1 MLLAHLPP
9 GLTLWFLWHRWYRL
23 ELDRREDYEVCKVLI
38 ALAMA
43 EEGECWKDEAFRPSE
58 LAQWVADWE
67 LPKSW
72 GESGV
77 DAEGESGVDPE
88 AGGGETAAEQRG
100 ATGAKGPP
108 RVGVLVLRYDSA
120 GFDVKQDLEARKK
133 LQTRLLCGYL
143 PPVESRMRIGPDGQ
157 PLAR

>member
-23 ELDRREDYEVCKVLI
+23 ELDRREDYEVCKVLV

-77 DAEGESGVDPE
+77 DENTE
-88 AGGGETAAEQRG
+88 AGKASKNYPDPIRLGDTNATDFAAM
-100 ATGAKGPP
+100 AA
-108 RVGVLVLRYDSA
+108 
-120 GFDVKQDLEARKK
+120 
-133 LQTRLLCGYL
+133 
-143 PPVESRMRIGPDGQ
+143 
-157 PLAR
+157 